1 MANMLEVEVVAVSA
15 YSIGDPDSIQNSI
28 RVIAGSLARVVLCTT
43 YQVDLASIAE
53 AADREGLLSKGYA
66 WVLTAL
72 MDFNDIISQSPDPEK
87 TRQRL
92 TGWMLVANNLD
103 DALSARFQEV
113 FRSEPLEHLNR
124 PRILENSVSETIVSN
139 MDEYCAAHYDAVWT
153 AAIAMSSMDLG
164 EDGTVDKGALL
175 LAIRNVS
182 FEGASGQVLFGQD
195 GDRDPSGV
203 PMLLQNLR
211 PTSRRSGS
219 LGLSR
224 VATWAWVSDG
234 GESGTLSRQG
244 AEAPCWPGGGRN
256 WSAPADAANCADGF
270 FFSKVS
276 AQCEQCPPGTAL
288 RHDSC
293 ELCPLGTF
301 SSGWGAVQC
310 AKCQVGYTNARGMSE
325 CTPCP
330 RNTVR
335 GAASPGINVSECLC
349 VVGYYSQLGVAT
361 VGTECETLTA

>member
-1 MANMLEVEVVAVSA
+1 MAVHHVNHRVASLVPKAAELLPANFKLVMDLQDSMAQPSVAVGHTVAWNEQGRHAIIGAYRSAVTGPVALAASIAGTPVITWAATASSLSDEASYPTLSRTIFSDAMLAQSTIQIARAVGWTRIAILYVNDEWGRSFSQDLSLMANMLEVEVVAVSA

-219 LGLSR
+219 LG
-224 VATWAWVSDG
+224 
-234 GESGTLSRQG
+234 
-244 AEAPCWPGGGRN
+244 
-256 WSAPADAANCADGF
+256 
-270 FFSKVS
+270 
-276 AQCEQCPPGTAL
+276 
-288 RHDSC
+288 
-293 ELCPLGTF
+293 
-301 SSGWGAVQC
+301 
-310 AKCQVGYTNARGMSE
+310 
-325 CTPCP
+325 
-330 RNTVR
+330 
-335 GAASPGINVSECLC
+335 
-349 VVGYYSQLGVAT
+349 
-361 VGTECETLTA
+361 